1 MKFIS
6 WYRIMTILMM
16 SISMFLK
23 VVWFKKRHAKHWD
36 ETKWREL
43 LRRQAAIYRK
53 KALELEGLLIKLG
66 QFLSTRADILPKEF
80 IDELSDLI
88 DRVPP
93 EEWKDCL
100 EIIEGEWQGDIYS
113 HIASIDKNPVAAAS
127 IGQVY
132 KAVLVDGRPA
142 AVKVRRPGIEK
153 IIRAD
158 FKALR
163 MVMALADRFTKIGD
177 STDMKR
183 LYKEI
188 EEVIGDELN
197 FYKEYQNAM
206 SFSERYKDSEQFLIP
221 VYEESLC
228 TEKVLVMEWVD
239 GVKVTD
245 TAFIEEYEL
254 PKEELALRLLTG
266 FLEQALKAGKFHA
279 DPHPGNIFLNKDGT
293 FWLIDFGMA
302 GTITPAQAVSLRKIV
317 AGFVFDRYQDS
328 IEAMGELGFL
338 LDHADKDRLKEK
350 FEDLMARY
358 FQQDMSQWDEQ
369 KVEAYLEDIQDLM
382 KKEPIQMP
390 SEFAFLGRAVSTL
403 IGVLYI
409 IDPEL
414 DLIEASKPSV
424 MEWIIANQE
433 EEGSPGNGWQGIVKD
448 YARPLLSVPADL
460 QSYLRAPDKKRV
472 SEERQ
477 TQFTF
482 EYSLHLQN
490 RLFLF
495 ISFWLLAAGGFLFAF
510 FTLWIPAAAAFTAS
524 FFSLLWIWRAGN
536 AFRYRTKQWNR

>member
-1 MKFIS
+1 MKFMS
-6 WYRIMTILMM
+6 WYRIITILAM

-23 VVWFKKRHAKHWD
+23 VVWFKKRHAKHWN
-36 ETKWREL
+36 EAEWREL
-43 LRRQAAIYRK
+43 LRSQAAVYRK

-93 EEWKDCL
+93 EKWEDCL
-100 EIIEGEWQGDIYS
+100 EIIESEWQEDIYTYLE
-113 HIASIDKNPVAAAS
+113 SIDTDPVAAAS

-132 KAVLVDGRPA
+132 KAVLIDGRQA

-188 EEVIGDELN
+188 EDVIGDELN
-197 FYKEYQNAM
+197 FYKEYKNAM
-206 SFSERYKDSEQFLIP
+206 SFSERYKDSEQFFIP
-221 VYEESLC
+221 AYEKALC
-228 TEKVLVMEWVD
+228 TEKVLVMEWID

-245 TAFIEEYEL
+245 TAFIEEQGL
-254 PKEELALRLLTG
+254 PKNELALRLLTG

-302 GTITPAQAVSLRKIV
+302 GTITPAQAGSLRKIV
-317 AGFVFDRYQDS
+317 AGFVFDRYEDS
-328 IEAMGELGFL
+328 IDAMGELGFL
-338 LDHADKDRLKEK
+338 LEHADKDRLKEK
-350 FEDLMARY
+350 FEELMVRY
-358 FQQDMSQWDEQ
+358 FQEDMSQWDER

-382 KKEPIQMP
+382 EKEPIQMP

-409 IDPEL
+409 IDPDL
-414 DLIEASKPSV
+414 DLIEASKPPV
-424 MEWIIANQE
+424 MDWIIANQE
-433 EEGSPGNGWQGIVKD
+433 ETGGAGWQSIAKD
-448 YARPLLSVPADL
+448 YARPLLSVPSDVQA
-460 QSYLRAPDKKRV
+460 YLRAPDKKRI

-477 TQFTF
+477 RQFTF
-482 EYSLHLQN
+482 EYSVHLQN

-495 ISFWLLAAGGFLFAF
+495 ISFWLLAAGGVILAYLTFWL
-510 FTLWIPAAAAFTAS
+510 PAAAAFTAS
-524 FFSLLWIWRAGN
+524 LCSLIWIWRAGT
-536 AFRYRTKQWNR
+536 AFRYRTRQWNR